1 MRELVIKKVDSADI
15 QLLREISIAT
25 FTETFASFN
34 SEQNMKAYIGTAFS
48 LEKLESELN
57 TPNSAFYFLY
67 NDQVL
72 AGYLKLNEGNAQ
84 TEANQSCSL
93 EIERIYVLSRFQGKK
108 FGQALFEKAL
118 EVAKQKNVKYVWLGV
133 WEKNERAIQFYQK
146 NGFKSFDKHV
156 FLLGDDKQI
165 DILMKLEL

>member
-1 MRELVIKKVDSADI
+1 MQRVVIKQVKSVDI
-15 QLLREISIAT
+15 HLLREISIAT
-25 FTETFASFN
+25 FTETFASYN
-34 SEQNMKAYIGTAFS
+34 SEQNMNDYVSSAFS

-57 TPNSAFYFLY
+57 TLNSAFYFLY
-67 NDQVL
+67 YEKEL

-84 TEANQSCSL
+84 TEANQSSSL
-93 EIERIYVLSRFQGKK
+93 EIERIYILGKFQGKK
-108 FGQALFEKAL
+108 LGQALFEKSMQ
-118 EVAKQKNVKYVWLGV
+118 VANQKNVKYVWLGV

-146 NGFKSFDKHV
+146 NGFKSFDKHI